1 MPQLEIRDATVP
13 PGRRAAR
20 SGTRSLAATVA
31 LATALA
37 LSATGAPSIA
47 SATPRIG
54 AHDVQTLF
62 FVSKSDDRNRVDY
75 GIHLDESCMPV
86 GRTPVFAYWRRFEPG
101 DAPLGSLN
109 TLDEQIYG
117 IRHQAVRTTAPNG
130 SWVEM
135 RINGLPDERILV
147 LIQRMPD
154 GCRARAHATL
164 SGRPVYLQRVHAELA
179 TLVGIDH
186 LQLHGVDRRTGAAV
200 TERRDP

>member
-1 MPQLEIRDATVP
+1 MPETRTLDPTVLT
-13 PGRRAAR
+13 GRRSALFGLLLV
-20 SGTRSLAATVA
+20 STLASPS
-31 LATALA
+31 TAF
-37 LSATGAPSIA
+37 
-47 SATPRIG
+47 ATPQIG

-75 GIHLDESCMPV
+75 GIHLDEACLPV
-86 GRTPVFAYWRRFEPG
+86 GRAPVFAYWRRFEPG
-101 DAPLGSLN
+101 DEPLGSLN

-154 GCRARAHATL
+154 GCRARAHTTL
-164 SGRPVYLQRVHAELA
+164 SGRPVYLRRVHAELA

-186 LQLHGVDRRTGAAV
+186 LLLHGVDRRTGAAV
-200 TERRDP
+200 RERRDP